1 MNIESNVFIRT
12 ILIIGL
18 FNDILSIRLLIDSFK
33 LNSENG
39 YHYKNVVERVI
50 NHKYLD
56 NNQEIKVIFFIELI

>member
-18 FNDILSIRLLIDSFK
+18 FNDILSIRLIDSFK

-39 YHYKNVVERVI
+39 YHYKNVVKRVI

-56 NNQEIKVIFFIELI
+56 NNQEIKVIFLLN